1 MTKPITLFI
10 ALLCVPVI
18 HRLYATISSAHLI
31 TNGSVKH
38 LAIIM
43 DGNRRWAHQRKLMST
58 IGHKKGAD
66 TVKTLIKFC
75 LSRSIEIVS
84 VYAFSLENF
93 KRSPEEVQAIFSI
106 IVDQAESTLPDLIKQ
121 GIKVRFIGET
131 TCAPEKVQQAI
142 KHIEKDTQ
150 HGEKLLLNVLLCYG
164 GRQEILSAIKN
175 IVQDVKEGK
184 LDEAPSEEIFKQ
196 YLWTSDLPDPDLIIR
211 TGGARRLSNFLTYQT
226 SYSELYFTDR
236 LWPEL
241 TYQDFDQAL
250 QEYCL
255 RNRNFGR

>member
-1 MTKPITLFI
+1 MTRPVTLFL

-18 HRLYATISSAHLI
+18 HRLYATISSVHCI
-31 TNGSVKH
+31 TNGSIKH

-43 DGNRRWAHQRKLMST
+43 DGNRRWAQRRKLMST
-58 IGHKKGAD
+58 LGHKKGAD

-75 LSRSIEIVS
+75 LSRNIEIVS
-84 VYAFSLENF
+84 IYAFSLENF
-93 KRSPEEVQAIFSI
+93 KRSPEEVAGIFSI

-121 GIKVRFIGET
+121 RIKVRFIGET
-131 TCAPEKVQQAI
+131 SQAPKKVQTAI
-142 KHIEKDTQ
+142 KKIEKDTQ
-150 HGEKLLLNVLLCYG
+150 QGDKLLLNVLLCYG
-164 GRQEILSAIKN
+164 GRQDILRAIKN
-175 IVQDVKEGK
+175 IVKDVKEGK
-184 LDEAPSEEIFKQ
+184 LEEAPSEEVFKQ

-211 TGGARRLSNFLTYQT
+211 TGGARRLSNFLTYKT
-226 SYSELYFTDR
+226 TYSELYFTDR

>member
-1 MTKPITLFI
+1 MSRPVTLFL
-10 ALLCVPVI
+10 ALLCIPVI
-18 HRLYATISSAHLI
+18 HKLYAQISSTHFI
-31 TNGSVKH
+31 TCGSVKH

-43 DGNRRWAHQRKLMST
+43 DGNRRWAKRRKEMST

-75 LSRSIEIVS
+75 LSKKIEIVS

-93 KRSPEEVQAIFSI
+93 KRSPKEVESIFSI

-121 GIKVRFIGET
+121 GIRVRFIGKVSK
-131 TCAPEKVQQAI
+131 APTHVQEAI
-142 KHIEKDTQ
+142 TRIEDQTKDCTR
-150 HGEKLLLNVLLCYG
+150 LLLNVLLCYG

-175 IVQDVKEGK
+175 IVKDVKEGK
-184 LDEAPSEEIFKQ
+184 LKEAPSEETFKQ

-250 QEYCL
+250 QDYCL

>member
-1 MTKPITLFI
+1 MKRPIILLI
-10 ALLCVPVI
+10 ALLCAPVI
-18 HRLYATISSAHLI
+18 HRLYATISSAQLI
-31 TNGSVKH
+31 INGSVKH

-43 DGNRRWAHQRKLMST
+43 DGNRRWAHNRNLIST

-75 LSRSIEIVS
+75 LRRNIEIVS

-93 KRSPEEVQAIFSI
+93 KRSPEEVQGIFSI
-106 IVDQAESTLPDLIKQ
+106 VVDQAESTLPDLIKQ
-121 GIKVRFIGET
+121 GIKVRFIGEV
-131 TCAPEKVQQAI
+131 TCAPESVQDAI
-142 KHIEKDTQ
+142 KRIEKETEQGD
-150 HGEKLLLNVLLCYG
+150 KLLLNVLLCYG
-164 GRQEILSAIKN
+164 GRQEILSAIKH

-184 LDEAPSEEIFKQ
+184 LDDAPSEEIFKQ

-241 TYQDFDQAL
+241 TDQDFDQAL
-250 QEYCL
+250 QEYCH
-255 RNRNFGR
+255 RNRNYGK